1 MLSQALKMTDDVQVT
16 RPGADTPA
24 EIPSTQLTAPSP
36 AGLPSPASGSSGALA
51 HPQPAGLQAKPAP
64 AKRSGLRRLI
74 MPVLILAGLGYGG
87 KTAYDYFVTGR
98 FLVSTDDAYVG
109 ADTAIIAA
117 KAMGHL
123 TAVPVVDNQ
132 VVHKGDLL
140 AAIDDGDYQNAV
152 EAARARIGTEDATI
166 ARFARQIEAQ
176 GAIIAQAGAQ
186 VDSAAAQVK
195 SAEAEVERAAL
206 EHDRSF
212 KLAQTNFGSQQRLEQ
227 ATADRDRTIAGL
239 AAAKASQA
247 SAAAALDG
255 AKANLDVLK
264 AQKDEA
270 ARQRNE
276 LVTTQAMAER
286 NLSFT
291 RVVAPF
297 DGTIGNKAAQV
308 GNLVQPGTR
317 LMALVPLDA
326 SYVDANFKETQLA
339 NVKAGQKVDVAVD
352 ALDGKVVE
360 GVVSSISP
368 ASGAQFSLLPPDN
381 ATGNF
386 TKVVQR
392 VAVRV
397 TFPEDV
403 LKQVPLRSGLS
414 VVATIHT
421 RDTATPEPTLLG
433 ALGLEAFATRSLK
446 P

>member
-1 MLSQALKMTDDVQVT
+1 MSDDVQVK
-16 RPGADTPA
+16 PGSETIAETPSQ
-24 EIPSTQLTAPSP
+24 ELTAAPPS
-36 AGLPSPASGSSGALA
+36 LPSPVGGSSGALA
-51 HPQPAGLQAKPAP
+51 HPPTGRPPVATPAP
-64 AKRSGLRRLI
+64 AKRSGLRRFI
-74 MPVLILAGLGYGG
+74 MPVLLLAAVGYGG
-87 KTAYDYFVTGR
+87 KTAYDYFVEGR

-140 AAIDDGDYQNAV
+140 AAIDDGDYKNAID
-152 EAARARIGTEDATI
+152 AARARIGTEDPTI
-166 ARFARQIEAQ
+166 ARFARQIDAQ

-186 VDSAAAQVK
+186 VDSPAAQVR
-195 SAEAEVERAAL
+195 SAEADVERAAL
-206 EHDRSF
+206 ERDRSF

-227 ATADRDRTIAGL
+227 ATADRDRTVAAL
-239 AAAKASQA
+239 AAANASQA

-291 RVVAPF
+291 RVLAPF
-297 DGTIGNKAAQV
+297 DGTVGNKAAQV

-326 SYVDANFKETQLA
+326 SYVDANLKETQLA
-339 NVKAGQKVDVAVD
+339 NVKPGQKVDVSVA
-352 ALDGKVVE
+352 ALDGKVVK
-360 GVVSSISP
+360 GVVSSVSP

-421 RDTATPEPTLLG
+421 RDPAPPEPTLLG
-433 ALGLEAFATRSLK
+433 ALGLEAFATRSAK

>member
-1 MLSQALKMTDDVQVT
+1 MADDPKVAD
-16 RPGADTPA
+16 PGAETA
-24 EIPSTQLTAPSP
+24 SRAMTAPASVSLPTSANGSP
-36 AGLPSPASGSSGALA
+36 GALA
-51 HPQPAGLQAKPAP
+51 HPTAGGVQVSPLS
-64 AKRSGLRRLI
+64 AKRSGLRRFI
-74 MPVLILAGLGYGG
+74 MPVLILAALGYGG

-98 FLVSTDDAYVG
+98 FLVSTDDAYIG

-140 AAIDDGDYQNAV
+140 AAIDDGDYQNAID
-152 EAARARIGTEDATI
+152 AARARIGTQDATI

-176 GAIIAQAGAQ
+176 GAVIAQAGAQ

-212 KLAQTNFGSQQRLEQ
+212 KLAQTNYGSQQRLEQ
-227 ATADRDRTIAGL
+227 ATADRDRTIAAL

-270 ARQRNE
+270 ARQRTE
-276 LVTTQAMAER
+276 LVTAQAMTER

-291 RVVAPF
+291 RVLAPF
-297 DGTIGNKAAQV
+297 DGTVGNKAAQV

-339 NVKAGQKVDVAVD
+339 NVRAGQKVDVAID

-360 GVVSSISP
+360 GVVSSVSP

-392 VAVRV
+392 VAVRI

-421 RDTATPEPTLLG
+421 RDPATPEPTLLG
-433 ALGLEAFATRSLK
+433 ALGLEASATRNLK

>member
-1 MLSQALKMTDDVQVT
+1 MADDLEVAES
-16 RPGADTPA
+16 GAATA
-24 EIPSTQLTAPSP
+24 STAMTAPLP
-36 AGLPSPASGSSGALA
+36 ANFPILGANPSSALA
-51 HPQPAGLQAKPAP
+51 HPPAAGLPTTPAL
-64 AKRSGLRRLI
+64 AKRSGLRRFI
-74 MPVLILAGLGYGG
+74 VPVLILAGLGYGG

-140 AAIDDGDYQNAV
+140 AAIDDGDYQNAID
-152 EAARARIGTEDATI
+152 AARARIGTEDATI

-176 GAIIAQAGAQ
+176 AAIIAQAGAQ

-195 SAEAEVERAAL
+195 SAEADVERAAL

-227 ATADRDRTIAGL
+227 ATADRDRTVAAL

-255 AKANLDVLK
+255 ARANLDVLK

-270 ARQRNE
+270 ARQRDE
-276 LVTTQAMAER
+276 LVTAQAMAQR

-291 RVVAPF
+291 RVLAPF
-297 DGTIGNKAAQV
+297 DGIVGNKAAQV

-317 LMALVPLDA
+317 LMALVPLAA
-326 SYVDANFKETQLA
+326 SYVDANFKETQLGDI
-339 NVKAGQKVDVAVD
+339 KPGQKADVAVD

-392 VAVRV
+392 VAVRI
-397 TFPEDV
+397 TFPEEL

-414 VVATIHT
+414 VVATVHT
-421 RDTATPEPTLLG
+421 RDPATPEPTLLG